1 MKCGTVL
8 WLSQG
13 HDPTE
18 AKLLFGFREQPA
30 QFHLRLMRQLQDFG
44 AAAISE
50 QQQLLVILPT
60 LKTRVRTLAVPSS
73 ATLQAAANVLR
84 RTSFT
89 MLSAL
94 Q

>member
-8 WLSQG
+8 RRGQG

-30 QFHLRLMRQLQDFG
+30 HFHLRLVRQLQDFG
-44 AAAISE
+44 AAAITE

-60 LKTRVRTLAVPSS
+60 PENEGPDPGSSVISNAGKLQPTRRRERPS
-73 ATLQAAANVLR
+73 R
-84 RTSFT
+84 C
-89 MLSAL
+89 
-94 Q
+94 